1 MRSLLNKNFM
11 SEVSDLFEHLL
22 NFGDRWEVTKIDV
35 DDVHEQVEVYVEYT
49 ASKATCPETGN
60 LLPIYDHRKPRRWR
74 HLNIMQYQT
83 WIVCSLPRVKN
94 KEGKVTTVP
103 APWADANQRF
113 TFWFEALAIQVAL
126 LTKSPTKTAGFLQ
139 SSYDVVTGILDRAVA
154 RGIERRNAQ
163 NHSVK
168 TLSIDEK
175 AFRRGHD
182 YITIVSCPQTGQVY
196 DVGLGRKQSD
206 TEELLEGIDQQIG
219 LDQVEAVSIDMW
231 KAYINSVESTL
242 PGARI
247 VHDKFHVIA
256 WLNKAVDQVRRKEAK
271 SEPELKNTRY
281 LWLKNQQ
288 NHSDKQAEN
297 FKQVSQ
303 LNLLTAQAWQI
314 KENFKAL
321 YDQDSPIEG
330 YYYFCQWIEDV
341 TSRGITACK
350 KVAKMCQTHLMGIL
364 NYINYPITNG
374 RAEQINSKIQQ
385 VKSIS
390 KGYRNFGNFRTAIL
404 FYFGKLDLYPQGFP

>member
-1 MRSLLNKNFM
+1 M

-22 NFGDRWEVTKIDV
+22 NFGEQWEVTKIDV
-35 DDVHEQVEVYVEYT
+35 DDVHQQVEVYVEYT
-49 ASKATCPETGN
+49 ASKAKCPETGD

-83 WIVCSLPRVKN
+83 WIVCSLPRVKDAAGN
-94 KEGKVTTVP
+94 VKTVK
-103 APWADANQRF
+103 APWADSNQRF
-113 TFWFEALAIQVAL
+113 TFWFEALAIRVAQ

-139 SSYDVVTGILDRAVA
+139 SSYDVITGILDRAVA
-154 RGIERRNAQ
+154 RGMKRRNAQ
-163 NHSVK
+163 EHTVR
-168 TLSIDEK
+168 TLSMDEK

-196 DVGLGRKQSD
+196 DVCLGRKQSD
-206 TEELLEGIDQQIG
+206 TEELLEEIDQQIG

-256 WLNKAVDQVRRKEAK
+256 WLNKALDQVRRAEAK

-297 FKQVSQ
+297 FKRVSQ
-303 LNLLTAQAWQI
+303 LNLVTAQAWQI

-321 YDQDSPIEG
+321 YHQNSPIEG
-330 YYYFCQWIEDV
+330 YHYFCQWFEDV
-341 TSRGITACK
+341 ASKGITACK
-350 KVAKMCQTHLMGIL
+350 KVAQMCKTHLMGIL
-364 NYINYPITNG
+364 NYINYPITNS
-374 RAEQINSKIQQ
+374 RAEQVNSKIQQ

>member
-1 MRSLLNKNFM
+1 M
-11 SEVSDLFEHLL
+11 SEVSELFEHLL
-22 NFGDRWEVTKIDV
+22 NFGDAWKVTNIAV
-35 DDVHEQVEVYVEYT
+35 DDLHRQVEVHVKYT
-49 ASKATCPETGN
+49 ASKVKDPQTGA
-60 LLPIYDHRKPRRWR
+60 LLPIYDHRALRRWR

-94 KEGKVTTVP
+94 TAGKVTTVA

-113 TFWFEALAIQVAL
+113 TFWFEALAIQVAQ

-139 SSYDVVTGILDRAVA
+139 SSYDVMVRILDRAVA
-154 RGIERRNAQ
+154 RGIERRNKQ
-163 NHSVK
+163 NQRPQA
-168 TLSIDEK
+168 LSLDEK

-182 YITIVSCPQTGQVY
+182 YITIASCPHTGQVY
-196 DVGLGRKQSD
+196 DVGMGRRQSD
-206 TEELLEGIDQQIG
+206 TEELLEAVDQQIG
-219 LDQVEAVSIDMW
+219 LEQVEAVSIDMW
-231 KAYINSVESTL
+231 KAYINSVESSL
-242 PGARI
+242 PQARI

-256 WLNKAVDQVRRKEAK
+256 WLNKAVDQVRRAEAK
-271 SEPELKNTRY
+271 AEPELKNTRY

-288 NHSDKQAEN
+288 NHSDKQAKN
-297 FKQVSQ
+297 FKRVSR

-321 YDQDSPIEG
+321 YEQGSPMEG
-330 YYYFCQWIEDV
+330 YHYFCQWFEDV
-341 TSRGITACK
+341 ACKGITACK
-350 KVAKMCQTHLMGIL
+350 KVAQMCQMHLMGIL

-374 RAEQINSKIQQ
+374 RAEQVNSKIQQ

-404 FYFGKLDLYPQGFP
+404 FYFGKLDLYPQSFP

>member
-1 MRSLLNKNFM
+1 M

-22 NFGDRWEVTKIDV
+22 NFGEQWEVTKIDV
-35 DDVHEQVEVYVEYT
+35 DDVHQQVEVYVEYT
-49 ASKATCPETGN
+49 ASKAKCPETGD

-83 WIVCSLPRVKN
+83 WIVCSLPRVKDAAGN
-94 KEGKVTTVP
+94 VKTVK
-103 APWADANQRF
+103 APWADSNQRF
-113 TFWFEALAIQVAL
+113 TFWFEALAIRVAQ

-139 SSYDVVTGILDRAVA
+139 SSYDVITGILDRAVA
-154 RGIERRNAQ
+154 RGMKRRNAQ
-163 NHSVK
+163 EHTVR
-168 TLSIDEK
+168 TLSMDEK

-196 DVGLGRKQSD
+196 DVCLGRKQSD
-206 TEELLEGIDQQIG
+206 TEELLEEIDQQIG

-256 WLNKAVDQVRRKEAK
+256 WLNKALDQVRRAEAK

-297 FKQVSQ
+297 FKRVSQ
-303 LNLLTAQAWQI
+303 LNLVTAQAWQI

-321 YDQDSPIEG
+321 YHQNSPIEG
-330 YYYFCQWIEDV
+330 YHYFCQWFEDV
-341 TSRGITACK
+341 ASKGITACE
-350 KVAKMCQTHLMGIL
+350 KVAQMCKTHLMGIL
-364 NYINYPITNG
+364 NYINYPITNS
-374 RAEQINSKIQQ
+374 RAEQVNSKIQQ

>member
-1 MRSLLNKNFM
+1 M
-11 SEVSDLFEHLL
+11 
-22 NFGDRWEVTKIDV
+22 
-35 DDVHEQVEVYVEYT
+35 
-49 ASKATCPETGN
+49 
-60 LLPIYDHRKPRRWR
+60 
-74 HLNIMQYQT
+74 
-83 WIVCSLPRVKN
+83 
-94 KEGKVTTVP
+94 
-103 APWADANQRF
+103 
-113 TFWFEALAIQVAL
+113 
-126 LTKSPTKTAGFLQ
+126 
-139 SSYDVVTGILDRAVA
+139 
-154 RGIERRNAQ
+154 
-163 NHSVK
+163 
-168 TLSIDEK
+168 
-175 AFRRGHD
+175 
-182 YITIVSCPQTGQVY
+182 
-196 DVGLGRKQSD
+196 GLGRKQSD
-206 TEELLEGIDQQIG
+206 TEELLEGIDRQIG
-219 LDQVEAVSIDMW
+219 LDQVKAVSIDMW

-297 FKQVSQ
+297 FKRVSQ

-321 YDQDSPIEG
+321 YQQNSPIEG

-341 TSRGITACK
+341 TSRGIAACK

-374 RAEQINSKIQQ
+374 RAEQVNSKIQQ

-404 FYFGKLDLYPQGFP
+404 FYFGKLDLYPLLADPNYL

>member
-1 MRSLLNKNFM
+1 
-11 SEVSDLFEHLL
+11 
-22 NFGDRWEVTKIDV
+22 
-35 DDVHEQVEVYVEYT
+35 
-49 ASKATCPETGN
+49 
-60 LLPIYDHRKPRRWR
+60 
-74 HLNIMQYQT
+74 
-83 WIVCSLPRVKN
+83 
-94 KEGKVTTVP
+94 
-103 APWADANQRF
+103 
-113 TFWFEALAIQVAL
+113 VAQ

-139 SSYDVVTGILDRAVA
+139 SSYDVITGILDRAVT
-154 RGIERRNAQ
+154 RGIERRNEQ
-163 NHSVK
+163 NHSVQ

-182 YITIVSCPQTGQVY
+182 YLTIVSCPQIGQVC
-196 DVGLGRKQSD
+196 DVSLGRKQSD

-231 KAYINSVESTL
+231 KAYINSMESTL

-256 WLNKAVDQVRRKEAK
+256 WLNKAVDLVRRKGVK

-281 LWLKNQQ
+281 LCLEKQQ
-288 NHSDKQAEN
+288 DHSDKQAEN
-297 FKQVSQ
+297 FKRVSQ

-321 YDQDSPIEG
+321 YEQNSPIEG
-330 YYYFCQWIEDV
+330 YHYFCQWFEDV
-341 TSRGITACK
+341 ASKGITACK
-350 KVAKMCQTHLMGIL
+350 KVARMCQTHVMGIL
-364 NYINYPITNG
+364 NYINYLITNG
-374 RAEQINSKIQQ
+374 RAEQVNSKIQQ

-404 FYFGKLDLYPQGFP
+404 FYFGKLDLYPQRFP